1 MNQKLLPMKKVVLAI
16 GVMICS
22 LGAKAQQEVMVSQYM
37 FNGLFLNPAY
47 AGSHDFANA
56 TVLHRNQWVNFDGAP
71 KSNLLAFDAPI
82 ANNTMGLGL
91 LVINDNIGLMPS
103 TDILANYSYHIK
115 TSSKGKLSLG
125 LRAGISNETF
135 NRDGLLNVD
144 INDPLYQGNQ
154 SFWVPKF
161 GFGAYYYTD
170 KFFAGLSIP
179 TLAAFGGDNLREY
192 TRHYFLNAGYVF
204 NISNNIMFKPS
215 TLIKYEASA
224 PLQADINANFL
235 FMNRVWLGASY
246 RTGDAVVGILELQIT
261 PNFRL
266 GYAYDATTTP
276 IRNYS
281 GGSHEIMLAYDFG
294 RTITKVR
301 NPRLF

>member
-22 LGAKAQQEVMVSQYM
+22 LGLHAQQEVMVSQYM

-47 AGSHDFANA
+47 AGSHDFANVSA
-56 TVLHRNQWVNFDGAP
+56 LHRSQWVNFDGAP
-71 KSNLLAFDAPI
+71 RSNLFAIDAPI
-82 ANNTMGLGL
+82 ANQSMGLGL
-91 LVINDNIGLMPS
+91 LVINDRIGLLGN
-103 TDILANYSYHIK
+103 TDIMANYSYHVK
-115 TSSKGKLSLG
+115 LGPGKLSFG

-135 NRDGLLNVD
+135 NRDGLVNVD
-144 INDPLYQGNQ
+144 VNDPLYQNNE

-161 GFGAYYYTD
+161 GFGSYYYTD
-170 KFFAGLSIP
+170 RFYAGISIP
-179 TLAAFGGDNLREY
+179 TLYAASGANMREY
-192 TRHYFLNAGYVF
+192 TQHFFFNTGYVF
-204 NISNNIMFKPS
+204 DLSSNVKFKPS
-215 TLIKYEASA
+215 TLIKYEPSA

-235 FMNRVWLGASY
+235 FMDRFWLGASY
-246 RTGDAVVGILELQIT
+246 RTGDAIIGIVEFQIT
-261 PNFRL
+261 QNLRI

-281 GGSHEIMLAYDFG
+281 GGSHEIMLGYDFG
-294 RTITKVR
+294 SKITKVR